1 VSLDIQRTPMNTRQ
15 VAKGDRAFFAIST
28 AAAMFTMFLVLAVL
42 VFLSIKSWATFS
54 QQGLAFVTGSTWDNT
69 TELGTFQIWPM
80 LVGTIVVS
88 ILGLIIAVP
97 ASIAVAFFIE
107 FMAPPK
113 VSRVATSLVDLLAA
127 LPSVVVGIWGIF
139 VLSPVAA
146 TWSASLSSTLSFIP
160 FFRNEFTNAE
170 GAPFIAAW
178 TIAVMIIPIITS
190 VSREVMGRVD
200 KDLISAATALGS
212 TSFSNMR
219 RIVVPTAKS
228 GILGGILLG
237 LGRAL
242 GETVAI
248 FFVLN
253 LVFEVNLFRPL
264 EPKGG
269 NVASLIIAKFGE
281 ATPEELNALMAAGV
295 VLFVMTLIVN
305 MIATSIV
312 QRSERRMAS

>member
-1 VSLDIQRTPMNTRQ
+1 MNTRQ
-15 VAKGDRAFFAIST
+15 VAKGDRAFFAVTTT
-28 AAAMFTMFLVLAVL
+28 AAIFTMFLVLAVL
-42 VFLSIKSWATFS
+42 VFLSIKSWSTFS
-54 QQGLAFVTGSTWDNT
+54 QQGISFVTGSTWDNT

-107 FMAPPK
+107 FVAPPK

-146 TWSASLSSTLSFIP
+146 TWSSSLSGTLSFIP
-160 FFRNEFTNAE
+160 IFRNEFSNAE

-178 TIAVMIIPIITS
+178 TIAVMIIPIVTS

-219 RIVVPTAKS
+219 RIVVPNAKS

-253 LVFEVNLFRPL
+253 LVFEVNLFQIL

-295 VLFVMTLIVN
+295 VLFVMTLVVN

>member
-1 VSLDIQRTPMNTRQ
+1 MNTRQ
-15 VAKGDRAFFAIST
+15 VAKGDRAFFAVST
-28 AAAMFTMFLVLAVL
+28 AAAMFTMFIVLAVL
-42 VFLSIKSWATFS
+42 VFLSFKSWSTFT

-69 TELGTFQIWPM
+69 TEQGTFQIWPM

-107 FMAPPK
+107 FMAPPR
-113 VSRVATSLVDLLAA
+113 VSRVATSLIDLLAA

-160 FFRNEFTNAE
+160 FFRNEFSNAE

-295 VLFVMTLIVN
+295 VLFVMTLVVN

>member
-1 VSLDIQRTPMNTRQ
+1 MNTRQ

-42 VFLSIKSWATFS
+42 VFLSIKSWSTFT
-54 QQGLAFVTGSTWDNT
+54 QQGMAFVTGSTWDNT
-69 TELGTFQIWPM
+69 TEQGTFQIWPM

-107 FMAPPK
+107 FMAPPR
-113 VSRVATSLVDLLAA
+113 VSRVATSLIDLLAA

-146 TWSASLSSTLSFIP
+146 TWSASLSSSLSFIP
-160 FFRNEFTNAE
+160 FFRNEFSNAE

-219 RIVVPTAKS
+219 RIVIPTAKS

-253 LVFEVNLFRPL
+253 LVFEVNFFNIL

-295 VLFVMTLIVN
+295 VLFVMTLVVN

>member
-1 VSLDIQRTPMNTRQ
+1 MNTRQ
-15 VAKGDRAFFAIST
+15 VAKVDRAFFAIST

-42 VFLSIKSWATFS
+42 IFLSIKSWSTFT

-69 TELGTFQIWPM
+69 TEQGTFQIWPM

-107 FMAPPK
+107 FMAPPR
-113 VSRVATSLVDLLAA
+113 VSRVATSLIDLLAA

-160 FFRNEFTNAE
+160 FFRNEFSNAE

-219 RIVVPTAKS
+219 RIVIPTAKS

-253 LVFEVNLFRPL
+253 LVFEVNLFNIL

-295 VLFVMTLIVN
+295 VLFVMTLVVN

>member
-1 VSLDIQRTPMNTRQ
+1 MNTRQ

-42 VFLSIKSWATFS
+42 IFLSIKSWSTFT

-69 TELGTFQIWPM
+69 TEHGTFQIWPM

-107 FMAPPK
+107 FMAPPR
-113 VSRVATSLVDLLAA
+113 VSRVATSLIDLLAA

-160 FFRNEFTNAE
+160 FFRNEFSNAE

-219 RIVVPTAKS
+219 RIVIPTAKS

-253 LVFEVNLFRPL
+253 LVFEVNFFNIL

-295 VLFVMTLIVN
+295 VLFVMTLVVN

>member
-1 VSLDIQRTPMNTRQ
+1 MNTRQ

-28 AAAMFTMFLVLAVL
+28 AAAIFTMLLVLGVL
-42 VFLSIKSWATFS
+42 VFLSIKSWSTFT

-69 TELGTFQIWPM
+69 TEQGTFQIWPM
-80 LVGTIVVS
+80 LVGTVVVS

-107 FMAPPK
+107 FMAPPR
-113 VSRVATSLVDLLAA
+113 VSRVATSLIDLLAA

-160 FFRNEFTNAE
+160 FFRNEFSNAE

-219 RIVVPTAKS
+219 RIVIPTAKS

-253 LVFEVNLFRPL
+253 LVFEVNFFNIL

-295 VLFVMTLIVN
+295 VLFVMTLVVN

>member
-1 VSLDIQRTPMNTRQ
+1 MNTRQ

-107 FMAPPK
+107 FMAPPQ
-113 VSRVATSLVDLLAA
+113 VSRVATSVVDLLAA

-295 VLFVMTLIVN
+295 VLFVMTLLVN

>member
-1 VSLDIQRTPMNTRQ
+1 MNTRQ
-15 VAKGDRAFFAIST
+15 VAKGDRAFFAVST
-28 AAAMFTMFLVLAVL
+28 AAAMFTMLIVLAVL
-42 VFLSIKSWATFS
+42 VFLSIKSWSTFT

-69 TELGTFQIWPM
+69 TEQGTFQIWPM

-113 VSRVATSLVDLLAA
+113 VSRIATSVVDLLAA
-127 LPSVVVGIWGIF
+127 LPSVVIGIWGLF

-146 TWSASLSSTLSFIP
+146 TWSASLSGSLSFIP

-295 VLFVMTLIVN
+295 VLFVMTLLVN

>member
-146 TWSASLSSTLSFIP
+146 TWSTSLSSTLSFIP
-160 FFRNEFTNAE
+160 FFRNEFSNAE

>member
-28 AAAMFTMFLVLAVL
+28 AAAIFTMFLVLAVL
-42 VFLSIKSWATFS
+42 VFLSIKSWSTFS
-54 QQGLAFVTGSTWDNT
+54 QQGISFVTGSTWDNT
-69 TELGTFQIWPM
+69 TEGGTFQIWPM

-107 FMAPPK
+107 FVAPPRLA
-113 VSRVATSLVDLLAA
+113 RVATSLVDLLAA

-146 TWSASLSSTLSFIP
+146 TWSQSLSNTLSFIP
-160 FFRNEFTNAE
+160 IFRNEFSNAE

-200 KDLISAATALGS
+200 KDLISAAVALGS
-212 TSFSNMR
+212 TSFSTMR
-219 RIVVPTAKS
+219 RIIVPNAKS

-253 LVFEVNLFRPL
+253 LVFEVNLFQIL

-295 VLFVMTLIVN
+295 VLFILTLVVN

-312 QRSERRMAS
+312 QRAERRMAS

>member
-1 VSLDIQRTPMNTRQ
+1 MNTRQ

-146 TWSASLSSTLSFIP
+146 TWSASLSNTLSFIP
-160 FFRNEFTNAE
+160 FFRNEFSNAE

>member
-1 VSLDIQRTPMNTRQ
+1 MNTRQ

-42 VFLSIKSWATFS
+42 IFLSIKSWSTFT

-69 TELGTFQIWPM
+69 TEQGTFQIWPM

-107 FMAPPK
+107 FMAPQR
-113 VSRVATSLVDLLAA
+113 VSRVATSLIDLLAA

-160 FFRNEFTNAE
+160 FFRNEFSNAE

-219 RIVVPTAKS
+219 RIVIPTAKS

-253 LVFEVNLFRPL
+253 LVFEVNFFNIL

-295 VLFVMTLIVN
+295 VLFVMTLVVN

>member
-28 AAAMFTMFLVLAVL
+28 AAAMSTMFLVLAVL
-42 VFLSIKSWATFS
+42 VFLSIKSWSTFS

-113 VSRVATSLVDLLAA
+113 VSRVATSLIDLLAA

-146 TWSASLSSTLSFIP
+146 TWSQSLSDTLSFIP
-160 FFRNEFTNAE
+160 FFRNEFSNAE

>member
-1 VSLDIQRTPMNTRQ
+1 MNTRQ

-42 VFLSIKSWATFS
+42 VFLSIKSWSTFS

-113 VSRVATSLVDLLAA
+113 VSRVATSLIDLLAA

-146 TWSASLSSTLSFIP
+146 TWSLSLSDTLSFIP
-160 FFRNEFTNAE
+160 FFRNEFSNAE

>member
-15 VAKGDRAFFAIST
+15 VAKGDRAFFAVST

-146 TWSASLSSTLSFIP
+146 SWSLSLSGTLSFIP
-160 FFRNEFTNAE
+160 FFRNEFSNAE

-219 RIVVPTAKS
+219 RIVIPTAKS

>member
-1 VSLDIQRTPMNTRQ
+1 
-15 VAKGDRAFFAIST
+15 
-28 AAAMFTMFLVLAVL
+28 MFLVLAVL

>member
-1 VSLDIQRTPMNTRQ
+1 MNTRQ

-42 VFLSIKSWATFS
+42 VFLSIKSWSTFS

-113 VSRVATSLVDLLAA
+113 VSRVATSLIDLLAA

-146 TWSASLSSTLSFIP
+146 TWSLSLSDTLSFIP
-160 FFRNEFTNAE
+160 FFRNEFSNAE

-253 LVFEVNLFRPL
+253 LVFEVNIFRPL

>member
-1 VSLDIQRTPMNTRQ
+1 MNTHQ
-15 VAKGDRAFFAIST
+15 VAKGVRAFFAIST

-42 VFLSIKSWATFS
+42 VFLSIKSWSTFT
-54 QQGLAFVTGSTWDNT
+54 QQGMAFVTGSTWDNT
-69 TELGTFQIWPM
+69 TEQGTFQIWPM

-107 FMAPPK
+107 FMAPPR
-113 VSRVATSLVDLLAA
+113 VSRVATSLIDLLAA

-146 TWSASLSSTLSFIP
+146 TWSASLSSSLSFIP
-160 FFRNEFTNAE
+160 FFRNEFSNAE

-219 RIVVPTAKS
+219 RIVIPTAKS

-253 LVFEVNLFRPL
+253 LVFEVNFFNIL

-295 VLFVMTLIVN
+295 VLFVMTLVVN

>member
-1 VSLDIQRTPMNTRQ
+1 MNTRQ

-42 VFLSIKSWATFS
+42 VFLSIKSWSTFT

-146 TWSASLSSTLSFIP
+146 SWSLSLSGTLSFIP
-160 FFRNEFTNAE
+160 FFRNEFSNAE

-219 RIVVPTAKS
+219 RIVIPTAKS

>member
-42 VFLSIKSWATFS
+42 VFLSIKSWSTFT
-54 QQGLAFVTGSTWDNT
+54 QQGMAFVTGSTWDNT
-69 TELGTFQIWPM
+69 TEQGTFQIWPM

-146 TWSASLSSTLSFIP
+146 TWSASLSSSLSFIP
-160 FFRNEFTNAE
+160 FFRNEFSNAE

-219 RIVVPTAKS
+219 RIVIPTAKS

-253 LVFEVNLFRPL
+253 LVFEVNFFNIL

-295 VLFVMTLIVN
+295 VLFVMTLVVN

>member
-146 TWSASLSSTLSFIP
+146 TWSTSLSSTLSFIP

-295 VLFVMTLIVN
+295 VLFVMTLLVN

>member
-1 VSLDIQRTPMNTRQ
+1 MNTRQ

-146 TWSASLSSTLSFIP
+146 TWSTSLSSTLSFIP
-160 FFRNEFTNAE
+160 FFRNEFSNAE

-295 VLFVMTLIVN
+295 VLFVMTLLVN

>member
-1 VSLDIQRTPMNTRQ
+1 MNTRQ

-28 AAAMFTMFLVLAVL
+28 AAAIFTMLLVLVVL
-42 VFLSIKSWATFS
+42 IFLSVKSWSTFT
-54 QQGLAFVTGSTWDNT
+54 QQGISFVTGSTWDNT
-69 TELGTFQIWPM
+69 TETGTFQIGPM
-80 LVGTIVVS
+80 IVGTIVVS

-107 FMAPPK
+107 FVAPA
-113 VSRVATSLVDLLAA
+113 RLARIATSLVDLLAA

-146 TWSASLSSTLSFIP
+146 NWSLSLSNTLSFIP
-160 FFRNEFTNAE
+160 IFRNEFSNAE

-200 KDLISAATALGS
+200 KDLISAAIALGS
-212 TSFSNMR
+212 TSFSTMR
-219 RIVVPTAKS
+219 RIIVPNAKS

-253 LVFEVNLFRPL
+253 LVFEVNLFQIL

-281 ATPEELNALMAAGV
+281 ATPAELNALMAAGV
-295 VLFVMTLIVN
+295 VLFILTLVVN

-312 QRSERRMAS
+312 QRAERRMAS

>member
-1 VSLDIQRTPMNTRQ
+1 MNTRQ

-42 VFLSIKSWATFS
+42 VYLSIKSWATFS

>member
-42 VFLSIKSWATFS
+42 VFLSIKSWSTFT

-69 TELGTFQIWPM
+69 TEQGTFQIWPM

-107 FMAPPK
+107 FMAPPR
-113 VSRVATSLVDLLAA
+113 VSRVATSLIDLLAA

-146 TWSASLSSTLSFIP
+146 TWSASLSSSLSFIP
-160 FFRNEFTNAE
+160 FFRNEFSNAE

-219 RIVVPTAKS
+219 RIVIPTAKS

-253 LVFEVNLFRPL
+253 LVFEVNFFNIL

-295 VLFVMTLIVN
+295 VLFVMTLVVN

>member
-1 VSLDIQRTPMNTRQ
+1 MFTPMNTRQ

-28 AAAMFTMFLVLAVL
+28 AAAMFTMFLVVAVL
-42 VFLSIKSWATFS
+42 VFLSIKSWSTFS

-113 VSRVATSLVDLLAA
+113 VSRVATSLIDLLAA

-146 TWSASLSSTLSFIP
+146 TWSQSLSGTLSFIP
-160 FFRNEFTNAE
+160 FFRNEFSNAE
-170 GAPFIAAW
+170 A
-178 TIAVMIIPIITS
+178 
-190 VSREVMGRVD
+190 
-200 KDLISAATALGS
+200 
-212 TSFSNMR
+212 
-219 RIVVPTAKS
+219 
-228 GILGGILLG
+228 
-237 LGRAL
+237 
-242 GETVAI
+242 
-248 FFVLN
+248 
-253 LVFEVNLFRPL
+253 
-264 EPKGG
+264 KGG

>member
-1 VSLDIQRTPMNTRQ
+1 MNTRQ

-28 AAAMFTMFLVLAVL
+28 AAAIFTMFLVLAVL
-42 VFLSIKSWATFS
+42 VFLSIKSWSTFT

-69 TELGTFQIWPM
+69 TEQGTFQIWPM
-80 LVGTIVVS
+80 LVGTVVVS

-107 FMAPPK
+107 FMAPPR
-113 VSRVATSLVDLLAA
+113 VSRVATSLIDLLAA

-160 FFRNEFTNAE
+160 FFRNEFSNAE

-219 RIVVPTAKS
+219 RIVIPTAKS

-253 LVFEVNLFRPL
+253 LVFEVNFFNIL

-295 VLFVMTLIVN
+295 VLFVMTLVVN

>member
-42 VFLSIKSWATFS
+42 VFLSIKSWSTFT
-54 QQGLAFVTGSTWDNT
+54 QQGMAFVTGSTWDNT
-69 TELGTFQIWPM
+69 TEQGTFQIWPM

-107 FMAPPK
+107 FMAPPR
-113 VSRVATSLVDLLAA
+113 VSRVATSLIDLLAA

-146 TWSASLSSTLSFIP
+146 TWSASLSSSLSFIP
-160 FFRNEFTNAE
+160 FFTNEFSNAE

-219 RIVVPTAKS
+219 RIVIPTAKS

-253 LVFEVNLFRPL
+253 LVFEVNFFNIL

-295 VLFVMTLIVN
+295 VLFVMTLVVN

>member
-1 VSLDIQRTPMNTRQ
+1 MNTRQ

-42 VFLSIKSWATFS
+42 VFLSIKSWSTFS
-54 QQGLAFVTGSTWDNT
+54 QQGISFVTGSTWDNT
-69 TELGTFQIWPM
+69 TEGGTFQIWPM
-80 LVGTIVVS
+80 LVGTVVVS

-107 FMAPPK
+107 FVAPL
-113 VSRVATSLVDLLAA
+113 RLARIATSLVDLLAA

-146 TWSASLSSTLSFIP
+146 TWSLSLSGTLSFIP
-160 FFRNEFTNAE
+160 IFQNEFSNAE

-212 TSFSNMR
+212 TSFSTMR
-219 RIVVPTAKS
+219 RIIIPNAKS

-253 LVFEVNLFRPL
+253 LVFEVNLFQIL

-295 VLFVMTLIVN
+295 VLFVMTLVVN

-312 QRSERRMAS
+312 QRSEKRMAS

>member
-1 VSLDIQRTPMNTRQ
+1 MNTRQ

-42 VFLSIKSWATFS
+42 VYLSIKSWSTFS

-146 TWSASLSSTLSFIP
+146 TWSTSLSSTLSFIP

-295 VLFVMTLIVN
+295 VLFVMTLLVN

>member
-1 VSLDIQRTPMNTRQ
+1 MNTRQ

-28 AAAMFTMFLVLAVL
+28 AAAVFTMFLVLAVL
-42 VFLSIKSWATFS
+42 IFLSIKSWSTFT

-69 TELGTFQIWPM
+69 TEQGTFQIWPM

-107 FMAPPK
+107 FMAPPR
-113 VSRVATSLVDLLAA
+113 VSRVATSLIDLLAA

-160 FFRNEFTNAE
+160 FFRNEFSNAE

-219 RIVVPTAKS
+219 RIVIPTAKS

-253 LVFEVNLFRPL
+253 LVFEVNFFNIL

-295 VLFVMTLIVN
+295 VLFVMTLVVN

>member
-1 VSLDIQRTPMNTRQ
+1 MNTRQ

-42 VFLSIKSWATFS
+42 VFLSIKSWSTFT

-146 TWSASLSSTLSFIP
+146 SWSLSLSGALSFIP
-160 FFRNEFTNAE
+160 FFRNEFSNAE

-219 RIVVPTAKS
+219 RIVIPTAKS

>member
-1 VSLDIQRTPMNTRQ
+1 MNTRQ

-42 VFLSIKSWATFS
+42 IFLSIKSWSTFT

-69 TELGTFQIWPM
+69 TEQGTFQIWPM

-107 FMAPPK
+107 FMAPPR
-113 VSRVATSLVDLLAA
+113 VSRVATSLIDLLAA

-160 FFRNEFTNAE
+160 FFRNEFSNAE

-219 RIVVPTAKS
+219 RIVIPTAKS

-253 LVFEVNLFRPL
+253 LVFEVNFFNIL

-295 VLFVMTLIVN
+295 VLFVMTLVVN

>member
-42 VFLSIKSWATFS
+42 VYLSIKSWSTFS

-146 TWSASLSSTLSFIP
+146 TWSTSLSSTLSFIP

-295 VLFVMTLIVN
+295 VLFVMTLLVN

>member
-1 VSLDIQRTPMNTRQ
+1 MNTRQ

-113 VSRVATSLVDLLAA
+113 VSRIATSIVDLLAA

-295 VLFVMTLIVN
+295 VLFVMTLLVN

>member
-1 VSLDIQRTPMNTRQ
+1 MNTRQ

-69 TELGTFQIWPM
+69 TEQGTFQIWPM

-295 VLFVMTLIVN
+295 VLFVMTLLVN